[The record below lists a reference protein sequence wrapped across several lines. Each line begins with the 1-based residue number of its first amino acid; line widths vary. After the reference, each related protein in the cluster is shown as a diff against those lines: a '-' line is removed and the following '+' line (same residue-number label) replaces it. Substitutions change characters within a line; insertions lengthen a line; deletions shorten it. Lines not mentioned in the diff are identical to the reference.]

1 MDFYKRAALVLK
13 IFQKERWPLMDRS
26 LSFAENREIPGRWDT
41 VLEGI
46 SWVRISRPIRW

>member
-26 LSFAENREIPGRWDT
+26 LSFAENREIPGRWDMAWEEI
-41 VLEGI
+41 L
-46 SWVRISRPIRW
+46 WVRMHRPTRW